1 MLFRSG
7 YADGFFRKF
16 SGITNFFI
24 GQRKVQMVGRVSMD
38 LVTVDLT
45 SFKNIDKIKY
55 VEVINEKNNI
65 NKLSQIVSTIPY
77 EILTSLGN
85 RYQRRYIA

>member
-1 MLFRSG
+1 
-7 YADGFFRKF
+7 
-16 SGITNFFI
+16 
-24 GQRKVQMVGRVSMD
+24 MVGRVSMD